1 MTNLRLEKRGSGWQ
15 YSFEGNKIN
24 GKRKRI
30 TKGGFKTKAEATAAG
45 TKLMSEYLEDG
56 RTFVPSRISFNDYL
70 DFWMEQY
77 CLLNLKKE
85 SYKNYS
91 KRIRIHIKPLLGQ
104 YALSALTPAVLQ
116 NFINVKA
123 QAGYSRNTLTVL
135 KGILSGSLSYA
146 VKLDYLRHNPM
157 YNVRLPSPRSE
168 RIRSRTAPH
177 QYLTPHDISIIFGYF
192 TPGTSVYLPLVLGYR
207 CGLRLGE
214 AFGLTWD
221 NIDFKKKTLRVD
233 KQVQWNQ
240 ETQCWYISTP
250 KYDSYRTIELD
261 DFTLQT
267 LAKALAQ
274 QQRDEAYY
282 GEEYIRNYLDGNLQ
296 INTTSG
302 QPIKFVNIRANGAYI
317 QPRVM
322 QHASQMLHYKLGLPN
337 FTFHS
342 LRHTHATMLAEN
354 NAPPK
359 YVQERLGHKNIQVT
373 LQVYQ
378 HLTKKISQT
387 GTEILE
393 KMFDAG

>member
-1 MTNLRLEKRGSGWQ
+1 
-15 YSFEGNKIN
+15 
-24 GKRKRI
+24 
-30 TKGGFKTKAEATAAG
+30 
-45 TKLMSEYLEDG
+45 
-56 RTFVPSRISFNDYL
+56 
-70 DFWMEQY
+70 
-77 CLLNLKKE
+77 
-85 SYKNYS
+85 
-91 KRIRIHIKPLLGQ
+91 
-104 YALSALTPAVLQ
+104 
-116 NFINVKA
+116 
-123 QAGYSRNTLTVL
+123 
-135 KGILSGSLSYA
+135 
-146 VKLDYLRHNPM
+146 M